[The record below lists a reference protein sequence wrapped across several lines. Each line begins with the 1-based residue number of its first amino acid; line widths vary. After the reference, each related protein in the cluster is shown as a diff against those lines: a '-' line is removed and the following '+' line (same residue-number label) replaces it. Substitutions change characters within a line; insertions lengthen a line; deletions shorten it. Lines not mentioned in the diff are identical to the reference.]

1 MPPSVILEV
10 LKITEA
16 EMELRD
22 ATREAEQ
29 AREARAAEQITAA
42 AGRLAEE
49 QEDLVLRTENV
60 IQDIRELPEGEF
72 EFEGEIQMLRGARA
86 AMDEAFVL
94 LDDEL
99 TGSTTIA
106 AETEAIEL
114 LLRTRRSGGAGGG
127 GGGSTPGSGGNGGT
141 EATSA
146 LALAGRAIGA
156 KDEVEER
163 DVDRST
169 SRTASKIPAEF
180 VEVLDRYFDALE
192 GR

>member
-42 AGRLAEE
+42 AGPLAEE

-99 TGSTTIA
+99 TGPTTIA

>member
-42 AGRLAEE
+42 AGPLAEE

-106 AETEAIEL
+106 VETEAIEL

-127 GGGSTPGSGGNGGT
+127 CGGSTPGSGGNGGT